1 MADLRRD
8 VSTGRLLAV
17 APARAGRPGGSEAV
31 HDELEACPFCA
42 GREERTPPHT
52 LVLGGPPTEAW
63 RVRVVPNLFP
73 ALERQEVVVHT
84 PAHVRSLADLG
95 DAQLALV
102 AEAWQR
108 RAAAAVAAG
117 FGYVHAFVN
126 EGREAGSS
134 LAHTHSQL
142 AWLREPPPALAAEH
156 GELSIPDA
164 LVVEERD
171 GVASFCAPAGRGAYE
186 LCVAPL
192 EPERDAFSS
201 ESLAPALALL
211 ASSIRRLELALGRRP
226 PLNAWLHTGVPRWH
240 LELLPRLAVQA
251 GLELGAGVYVAAI
264 SPEDA
269 ASALGRTDP

>member
-8 VSTGRLLAV
+8 AATGRLLAV
-17 APARAGRPGGSEAV
+17 APARAGRPGGSAAV
-31 HDELEACPFCA
+31 RDELEACPFCA
-42 GREERTPPHT
+42 GREERTPPPT
-52 LVLGGPPTEAW
+52 LVLGETSAEPW
-63 RVRVVPNLFP
+63 RVRVVPNLYP

-84 PAHVRSLADLG
+84 PEHVRSIADLDG
-95 DAQLALV
+95 GQLALV
-102 AEAWQR
+102 AQAWQR
-108 RAAAAVAAG
+108 RARAAAVEG

-134 LAHTHSQL
+134 LEHTHSQL
-142 AWLREPPPALAAEH
+142 AWLRGPPPALAAER
-156 GELSIPDA
+156 GVLSIPAA

-211 ASSIRRLELALGRRP
+211 ASSIRRLGLALGHQP

-240 LELLPRLAVQA
+240 LELLPRLAVHA

-269 ASALGRTDP
+269 AAALARVDP

>member
-8 VSTGRLLAV
+8 LATGRLLAV

-31 HDELEACPFCA
+31 RDEVEACPFCA

-52 LVLGGPPTEAW
+52 LVLGEPSVGPW
-63 RVRVVPNLFP
+63 RVRVVPNLYP

-84 PAHVRSLADLG
+84 PEHVRSLADL
-95 DAQLALV
+95 DDVQLALV

-108 RAAAAVAAG
+108 RAGAAAVAG

-126 EGREAGSS
+126 EGRDAGSS
-134 LAHTHSQL
+134 LEHTHSQL
-142 AWLREPPPALAAEH
+142 AWLREPPPALAAER
-156 GELSIPDA
+156 GDLSIPDA

-186 LCVAPL
+186 LCLAPV

-201 ESLAPALALL
+201 DLLAPALALL

-226 PLNAWLHTGVPRWH
+226 PLNAWLHTGAPRWH
-240 LELLPRLAVQA
+240 LELLPRLAVHA

-269 ASALGRTDP
+269 AAALGRVDP